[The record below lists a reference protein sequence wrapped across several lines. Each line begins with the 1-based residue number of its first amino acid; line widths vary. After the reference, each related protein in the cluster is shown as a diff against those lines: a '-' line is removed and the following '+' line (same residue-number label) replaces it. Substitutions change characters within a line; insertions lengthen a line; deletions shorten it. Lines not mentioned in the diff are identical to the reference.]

1 MEITNEKLQ
10 EKSEIAPKRWVL
22 VVDDEPGFR
31 NLLQWYL
38 SEHGLN
44 VQVAQDGAEAVKM
57 AKEGKFSLVITDV
70 TMPQL
75 DGLKLLE
82 ALKQNIPETAVIVV
96 TGFGTVE
103 TAVYAMKKG
112 ASDFIL
118 KPFDMEKFVKTVKE
132 ALSSPKVITKV

>member
-1 MEITNEKLQ
+1 MENFSEGIQ
-10 EKSEIAPKRWVL
+10 EKQSKPAKRWVL

-31 NLLQWYL
+31 NLLQWVL
-38 SEHGLN
+38 SERGLN
-44 VQVAQDGAEAVKM
+44 VQVARDGAEAVKL
-57 AKEGKFSLVITDV
+57 AKEGNFSLVVTDV
-70 TMPQL
+70 TMPRL

-82 ALKQNIPETAVIVV
+82 QLKKEMPGTAVIVV

-118 KPFDMEKFVKTVKE
+118 KPFDMGMFAKAVEE
-132 ALSSPKVITKV
+132 ALPAGG